1 MNLIQTSRL
10 KKQTKSNKLE
20 ERRKQRLAEQSSP
33 RAQTSLKYTSQ
44 FKEGL
49 MHIVGEEY
57 SKMLSLIHI

>member
-33 RAQTSLKYTSQ
+33 RAQTSLKYTDRKS
-44 FKEGL
+44 
-49 MHIVGEEY
+49 VV
-57 SKMLSLIHI
+57 